1 MNGIGPVITT
11 SIRNNLRSRTLLI
24 VFIGLGVMLA
34 LAVALCISLLIIAPT
49 VEENLPDMESDLE
62 LYLGSIMYCASLFGV
77 GICINVFAAS
87 SMTRE
92 KSRGNIESLLATPLK
107 VKGIWLAK
115 SLAVFLPGLV
125 LAEVLTAIALVA
137 INYIYFVPEIGF
149 LINPWIAISSFVM
162 VPLMY
167 FCISLLTH
175 LIGLTGSPNTANAVV
190 QVFLPLI
197 LALMMNLG
205 LRETLDMTSWHFT
218 LINLGIAAVIGIV
231 VVLLYPR
238 LTKERIVLSCR
249 E

>member
-1 MNGIGPVITT
+1 MKDIMTAG
-11 SIRNNLRSRTLLI
+11 IRNNLRSRMLLI
-24 VFIGLGVMLA
+24 VFIGLVVMLA
-34 LAVALCISLLIIAPT
+34 LAVALCISRFLIAPT
-49 VEENLPDMESDLE
+49 IEENPSGMESDLE
-62 LYLGSIMYCASLFGV
+62 LYLGSIMYAICLFGL
-77 GICINVFAAS
+77 GICINAFAAP
-87 SMTRE
+87 SMTKE

-107 VKGIWLAK
+107 AKDIWLAK

-125 LAEVLTAIALVA
+125 LGEVFTAIALVV

-162 VPLMY
+162 APLMY

-175 LIGLTGSPNTANAVV
+175 LIGLTGSPQTANTVV

-197 LALMMNLG
+197 LALTMNLG
-205 LRETLDMTSWHFT
+205 LRGILNMTSWSFT
-218 LINLGIAAVIGIV
+218 LINLGIAAVVGLA

-238 LTKERIVLSCR
+238 LIKERVVLSRR